1 MITATTT
8 IELPQELYERAEQT
22 AKRRGMTTAEFLA
35 EAVSNHAEPDPTTR
49 ARRIA
54 AAIELSALHEENL
67 RIMNLIEEA
76 FDPEMAKERL
86 AQEAAA

>member
-1 MITATTT
+1 MTTAT
-8 IELPQELYERAEQT
+8 IEIPAELYARAEQT
-22 AKRRGMTTAEFLA
+22 AQRRGLTTADWLA
-35 EAVSNHAEPDPTTR
+35 EAVANHAEPDPTTR

-54 AAIELSALHEENL
+54 AAIELSALHEENV